1 MSPFLRPFGLFQY
14 SNNDT
19 HWGALTLSLTFV
31 PSVLHLSIKGGFS
44 EPGLISNKVLGSL
57 LFLLPGIQL
66 LNIIFRG
73 SLVFKC
79 LVSEYK
85 TRNPNYKAR
94 REFRVCAINGLK
106 IYEAI
111 GEALPQS
118 ILQMS
123 IILKSVTSL
132 SDTWNHIATDFWISP
147 MTSLLSVIISSLFSA
162 VSAAGTMMTE
172 SSFHIDNVKI
182 TPHFS
187 SIQTTIH
194 KILMIPV
201 VIPRIFTIALIFAS
215 FDGYYAAIPMTIFGT
230 LYLILSFLICY
241 CYRNGRG
248 SLGGSY
254 FSGRT
259 VSKVCL
265 MVITSILMPCRIIH
279 PKWNLLILLST
290 LSATLLSI
298 TLASLMI
305 TSQSNSGLLKDSMM
319 EDIHLYQSVCGV
331 LIGCLVVGSF
341 ITALQVFLVRR
352 NHQSFLFQCIYG
364 NTWKVKRMLR
374 AKNKYKY
381 DYNERNGIGYDKN
394 ALDLAQELGNRHVV
408 ELIKKY
414 GQDCGIE
421 APVGF
426 YQ

>member
-1 MSPFLRPFGLFQY
+1 M
-14 SNNDT
+14 
-19 HWGALTLSLTFV
+19 
-31 PSVLHLSIKGGFS
+31 
-44 EPGLISNKVLGSL
+44 
-57 LFLLPGIQL
+57 
-66 LNIIFRG
+66 
-73 SLVFKC
+73 FKC

-132 SDTWNHIATDFWISP
+132 SDTWNHIANDFWISP
-147 MTSLLSVIISSLFSA
+147 MTSLISVIISSLFSA

-215 FDGYYAAIPMTIFGT
+215 FDGYYAAIPMTIFCT
-230 LYLILSFLICY
+230 LYLLLSFLICY
-241 CYRNGRG
+241 RYRNGC
-248 SLGGSY
+248 GSY

>member
-1 MSPFLRPFGLFQY
+1 MDADDIYVALRWF
-14 SNNDT
+14 
-19 HWGALTLSLTFV
+19 H
-31 PSVLHLSIKGGFS
+31 I
-44 EPGLISNKVLGSL
+44 NKILGSL

-66 LNIIFRG
+66 MYTILKG
-73 SLVFKC
+73 SFVFDL

-85 TRNPNYKAR
+85 TRNRNPNFNDKAI
-94 REFRVCAINGLK
+94 REARVSEINGLK

-118 ILQMS
+118 ILQLS
-123 IILKSVTSL
+123 IILKSVANL

-172 SSFHIDNVKI
+172 SSFHISNEEI
-182 TPHFS
+182 TPRFS

-215 FDGYYAAIPMTIFGT
+215 FDGYYAAIPMTIFCT
-230 LYLILSFLICY
+230 LYLLLSSLICY
-241 CYRNGRG
+241 YYRLRSFGNYYDRG
-248 SLGGSY
+248 
-254 FSGRT
+254 F
-259 VSKVCL
+259 VPKVCL
-265 MVITSILMPCRIIH
+265 MVISSILMPCRIVH

-305 TSQSNSGLLKDSMM
+305 TSQSNSGLLKESMM
-319 EDIHLYQSVCGV
+319 EDVHLYQSVCGV

-364 NTWKVKRMLR
+364 NTWKVKQMLL

-381 DYNERNGIGYDKN
+381 DYNEKNGVGCGGGN
-394 ALDLAQELGNRHVV
+394 GALELARRLGRTPVV
-408 ELIKKY
+408 ELIKQH
-414 GQDCGIE
+414 GPACGIE
-421 APVGF
+421 VPEGYY